1 MYKPKQTVLVL
12 AMLLASAAMNA
23 QTVSMRLNGVTV
35 KAAIAHLEKESK
47 CSVVYDA
54 RTVKHKQEGECQ
66 CQNRQGGSVAN
77 PRRSGCDLRN

>member
-47 CSVVYDA
+47 
-54 RTVKHKQEGECQ
+54 
-66 CQNRQGGSVAN
+66 GSVEI
-77 PRRSGCDLRN
+77 